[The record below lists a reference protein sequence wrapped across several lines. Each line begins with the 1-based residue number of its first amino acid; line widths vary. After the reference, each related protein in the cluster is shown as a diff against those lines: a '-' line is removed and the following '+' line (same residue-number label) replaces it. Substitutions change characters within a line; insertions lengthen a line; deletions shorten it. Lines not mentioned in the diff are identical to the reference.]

1 MDIEEYS
8 KLEEEQ
14 FEFIGKMKD
23 IVYIKKD
30 KKIIKLS
37 SFTPAYENIVND
49 KFYDYYFK
57 KVILDEQS
65 GLSMDYLIGFD
76 IGVDQALLI
85 SSFKEMRKYCYENYI
100 ENYDVPNIDTSG
112 LTDDD
117 VLGISNKNHVLRVD
131 DDYFVVINYDDEK
144 INGKEFIK
152 KVYGSYEMKY
162 INEYIRLM
170 KRGVKPVM
178 LDLYFRNKDVVLNHK
193 GKTYREFQIPKKNGK
208 GFRNIKEPYDNFKEI
223 QKKLNEILEEI
234 YKSSSNRLRYKLRR
248 SIELRKNEDVV
259 SNFLDRDDQMYAYT
273 KGESALNCVTDIIVD
288 LKNEDIMNSDVLKL
302 DFSKFFESINWENI
316 KNKCHMLIGGN
327 NEKDPYVRFLKKII
341 LDENDNLYMG
351 NPISGTLSNIVMLK
365 AWSDIRLRLSYM
377 KVLGYIYA
385 DDMTFISSDPSR
397 SHLPVSKIIKT
408 IKACLRDNGLHNIK
422 LNEDKTTYQKGNDR
436 RILGINIIDSDKN
449 GIRMGIP
456 KKSVLRLRA
465 LVHNYGNSD
474 DHDETEAQKI
484 IGAYSYFT
492 SVLTLNKS
500 NLMYRKTI
508 ESRIFNNG
516 KFFERLLKLDT
527 VRSEKDLRN
536 IIDNREVIISGHLLS
551 LLMREDHLLEDRY
564 NEIKKKYKIS
574 MGYNSFISRL
584 VGVTSSEMVDELKI
598 QEFIKKV

>member
-37 SFTPAYENIVND
+37 SFSPVYENIVND
-49 KFYDYYFK
+49 KYYDYYFK
-57 KVILDEQS
+57 TITLDEES
-65 GLSMDYLIGFD
+65 GLSMDYLIGYD
-76 IGVDQALLI
+76 IGVDKSLMI
-85 SSFKEMRKYCYENYI
+85 SSFKELRKYCYENYI
-100 ENYDVPNIDTSG
+100 NNYDVPNIDNNG
-112 LTDDD
+112 LDDD
-117 VLGISNKNHVLRVD
+117 SMDSGNKNHVLRVD
-131 DDYFVVINYDDEK
+131 DKYFVIVNYDDGNV
-144 INGKEFIK
+144 NGKSFIK
-152 KVYGSYEMKY
+152 RVYGSYDIKY
-162 INEYIRLM
+162 INEYIKLM
-170 KRGVKPVM
+170 KRGIKPIM
-178 LDLYFRNKDVVLNHK
+178 LDLYFRNKDMVLNHK

-208 GFRNIKEPYDNFKEI
+208 GFRNIKEPYDNFKVI

-234 YKSSSNRLRYKLRR
+234 YKSSDVRLRYKLKK
-248 SIELRKNEDVV
+248 SVDLRKNEDVV
-259 SNFLDRDDQMYAYT
+259 SIFLNRNNQMYAYT
-273 KGESALNCVTDIIVD
+273 KGKSALNCVTEIIFD
-288 LKNEDIMNSDVLKL
+288 MRDKEIINSDVLKL

-327 NEKDPYVRFLKKII
+327 DEKDPYVRFLKKII
-341 LDENDNLYMG
+341 LDENNKLYMG

-365 AWSDIRLRLSYM
+365 TWSDIRLRLSYM

-385 DDMTFISSDPSR
+385 DDMTFISYDPSR
-397 SHLPVSKIIKT
+397 THLPVSKIIKT

-436 RILGINIIDSDKN
+436 RVLGVNIIKDDKG

-465 LVHNYGNSD
+465 LAHNYGNSN
-474 DHDETEAQKI
+474 DHDENEALKI
-484 IGAYSYFT
+484 VGAYSYFT
-492 SVLTLNKS
+492 SVLNLNKGS
-500 NLMYRKTI
+500 LMYRRNI
-508 ESRIFNNG
+508 DSRIFSDG
-516 KFFERLLKLDT
+516 KFFEKLLKLDT
-527 VRSEKDLRN
+527 VKSEKDLRN
-536 IIDNREVIISGHLLS
+536 IIDNKEAFISGHLLS

-564 NEIKKKYKIS
+564 NEIKKRYKIS
-574 MGYNSFISRL
+574 MGYNSFITRL
-584 VGVTSSEMVDELKI
+584 VSIAKSEVDELKI

>member
-37 SFTPAYENIVND
+37 SFAPVYENIVND
-49 KFYDYYFK
+49 KYYDYYFK
-57 KVILDEQS
+57 TITLDEES
-65 GLSMDYLIGFD
+65 GLSMDYLIGYD
-76 IGVDQALLI
+76 IGVDKSLMI
-85 SSFKEMRKYCYENYI
+85 SSFKELRKYCYENYI
-100 ENYDVPNIDTSG
+100 NNYDVPNIDNNG
-112 LTDDD
+112 LDDD
-117 VLGISNKNHVLRVD
+117 SMDSGNKNHVLRVD
-131 DDYFVVINYDDEK
+131 DKYFVIVNYDDGNV
-144 INGKEFIK
+144 NGKSFIK
-152 KVYGSYEMKY
+152 RVYGSYDIKY
-162 INEYIRLM
+162 INEYIKLM
-170 KRGVKPVM
+170 KRGIKPIM
-178 LDLYFRNKDVVLNHK
+178 LDLYFRNKDMVLNHK

-208 GFRNIKEPYDNFKEI
+208 GFRNIKEPYDNFKVI

-234 YKSSSNRLRYKLRR
+234 YKSSDVRLRYKLKK
-248 SIELRKNEDVV
+248 SVDLRKNEDVV
-259 SNFLDRDDQMYAYT
+259 SIFLNRNNQMYAYT
-273 KGESALNCVTDIIVD
+273 KGKSALNCVTEIIFD
-288 LKNEDIMNSDVLKL
+288 MRDKEIIDSDVLKL

-327 NEKDPYVRFLKKII
+327 DEKDHYVRFLKKII
-341 LDENDNLYMG
+341 LDENDKLYMG

-365 AWSDIRLRLSYM
+365 TWSDIRLRLSYM

-385 DDMTFISSDPSR
+385 DDMTFISYDPNR
-397 SHLPVSKIIKT
+397 THLPVSKIIKT

-422 LNEDKTTYQKGNDR
+422 INEDKTTYQKGNDR
-436 RILGINIIDSDKN
+436 RVLGVNIIKDNKG

-465 LVHNYGNSD
+465 LAHNYGNSN
-474 DHDETEAQKI
+474 DHDENEALKI
-484 IGAYSYFT
+484 VGAYSYFT
-492 SVLTLNKS
+492 SVLNLNKGS
-500 NLMYRKTI
+500 LMYRRNI
-508 ESRIFNNG
+508 DSRIFSDG
-516 KFFERLLKLDT
+516 KFFEKLLKLDT

-536 IIDNREVIISGHLLS
+536 IIDNKEAFISGHLLS

-564 NEIKKKYKIS
+564 NEIKKRYKIS
-574 MGYNSFISRL
+574 MGYNSFITRL
-584 VGVTSSEMVDELKI
+584 VSIAKSEVDELKI

>member
-37 SFTPAYENIVND
+37 SFSPVYENIVND
-49 KFYDYYFK
+49 KYYDYYFK
-57 KVILDEQS
+57 TITLDEES
-65 GLSMDYLIGFD
+65 GLSMDYLIGYD
-76 IGVDQALLI
+76 IGVDKSLMI
-85 SSFKEMRKYCYENYI
+85 SSFKELRKYCYENYI
-100 ENYDVPNIDTSG
+100 NNYDVPNIDNNG
-112 LTDDD
+112 LDDD
-117 VLGISNKNHVLRVD
+117 SMDSGNKNHVLRVD
-131 DDYFVVINYDDEK
+131 DKYFVIVNYDDGNV
-144 INGKEFIK
+144 NGKSFIK
-152 KVYGSYEMKY
+152 KIYGSYEIKY
-162 INEYIRLM
+162 INEYIKLM
-170 KRGVKPVM
+170 KRGIKPVM
-178 LDLYFRNKDVVLNHK
+178 LDLYFRNKDMVLNHK

-208 GFRNIKEPYDNFKEI
+208 GFRNIKEPYDNFKVI
-223 QKKLNEILEEI
+223 QKKLNEILETI
-234 YKSSSNRLRYKLRR
+234 YISSDNKLRYTLRR
-248 SIELRKNEDVV
+248 SAELRKNEDVV
-259 SNFLDRDDQMYAYT
+259 DIFLNRKNQMYAYT
-273 KGESALNCVTDIIVD
+273 KGKSALNCVTEIIFD
-288 LKNEDIMNSDVLKL
+288 MRDKKLINSDVLKL

-327 NEKDPYVRFLKKII
+327 DEKDPYVRFLKKII
-341 LDENDNLYMG
+341 LDENDKLYMG
-351 NPISGTLSNIVMLK
+351 NPISGTMSNIIMLK

-385 DDMTFISSDPSR
+385 DDMTFISYDPNR

-436 RILGINIIDSDKN
+436 RILGVNIIEDGEGK
-449 GIRMGIP
+449 IRTGIP

-465 LVHNYGNSD
+465 LAHNYGNSN
-474 DHDETEAQKI
+474 DHDDNEALKI
-484 IGAYSYFT
+484 LGAYSYFT
-492 SVLTLNKS
+492 SVLTLNRG
-500 NLMYRKTI
+500 NLMYRKNI
-508 ESRIFNNG
+508 DSRIFNNG
-516 KFFERLLKLDT
+516 KFFEKLLKLDT

-536 IIDNREVIISGHLLS
+536 IIDNKEAFISGHLLS

-564 NEIKKKYKIS
+564 NEIKKRYKIS
-574 MGYNSFISRL
+574 MGYNSFITRL
-584 VGVTSSEMVDELKI
+584 VSIANSEVDELKI

>member
-37 SFTPAYENIVND
+37 SFAPVYENIVND
-49 KFYDYYFK
+49 KYYDYYFK
-57 KVILDEQS
+57 TITLDEKS
-65 GLSMDYLIGFD
+65 SLSMDYLIGYD
-76 IGVDQALLI
+76 IGVDKSLMI
-85 SSFKEMRKYCYENYI
+85 SSFKELRKYCYENYI
-100 ENYDVPNIDTSG
+100 NNYDVPNIDNND
-112 LTDDD
+112 LDDD
-117 VLGISNKNHVLRVD
+117 SMDSGNKNHVLRVD
-131 DDYFVVINYDDEK
+131 DKYFVIVNYDDGNV
-144 INGKEFIK
+144 NGKSFIK
-152 KVYGSYEMKY
+152 RVYGSYDIKY
-162 INEYIRLM
+162 INEYIKLM
-170 KRGVKPVM
+170 KRGIKPIM
-178 LDLYFRNKDVVLNHK
+178 LDLYFRNKDMVLNHK

-208 GFRNIKEPYDNFKEI
+208 GFRNIKEPYDNFKVI

-234 YKSSSNRLRYKLRR
+234 YKSSDVRLRYKLKK
-248 SIELRKNEDVV
+248 SVGLRKNEDVV
-259 SNFLDRDDQMYAYT
+259 SIFLNRNNQMYAYT
-273 KGESALNCVTDIIVD
+273 KGKSALNCVTEIIFD
-288 LKNEDIMNSDVLKL
+288 MRDKEIIDSDVLKL

-327 NEKDPYVRFLKKII
+327 DEKDPYVRFLKKII
-341 LDENDNLYMG
+341 LDENNKLYMG

-365 AWSDIRLRLSYM
+365 TWSDIRLRLSYM

-385 DDMTFISSDPSR
+385 DDMTFISYDPSR
-397 SHLPVSKIIKT
+397 THLPVSKIIKT

-436 RILGINIIDSDKN
+436 RVLGVNIIKDDKG

-465 LVHNYGNSD
+465 LAHNYGNSN
-474 DHDETEAQKI
+474 DHDENEALKI
-484 IGAYSYFT
+484 VGAYSYFT
-492 SVLTLNKS
+492 SVLNLNKGS
-500 NLMYRKTI
+500 LMYRRNI
-508 ESRIFNNG
+508 DSRIFSDG
-516 KFFERLLKLDT
+516 KFFEKLLKLDT
-527 VRSEKDLRN
+527 VKSEKDLRN
-536 IIDNREVIISGHLLS
+536 IIDNKEAFISGHLLS

-564 NEIKKKYKIS
+564 NEIKKRYKIS
-574 MGYNSFISRL
+574 MGYNSFITRL
-584 VGVTSSEMVDELKI
+584 VSIAKSEVDELKI

>member
-37 SFTPAYENIVND
+37 SFTPVYENIVND

-76 IGVDQALLI
+76 IGVDQTLLI

-112 LTDDD
+112 LVDDD

-170 KRGVKPVM
+170 KRGIKPVM
-178 LDLYFRNKDVVLNHK
+178 LDLYFRNKDVILNHK

-223 QKKLNEILEEI
+223 QKKLNEILEGI

-259 SNFLDRDDQMYAYT
+259 SNFLDRDNQMYAYT
-273 KGESALNCVTDIIVD
+273 KGKSALNCVTDIIVD

-351 NPISGTLSNIVMLK
+351 NPISGMLSNIVMLK
-365 AWSDIRLRLSYM
+365 AWSDIRLRLSYI

-492 SVLTLNKS
+492 SVLMLNKS

-536 IIDNREVIISGHLLS
+536 IIDNKEIIISGHLLS

-564 NEIKKKYKIS
+564 NEIKKKYRIS

>member
-37 SFTPAYENIVND
+37 SFAPVYENIVND
-49 KFYDYYFK
+49 KYYDYYFK
-57 KVILDEQS
+57 TITLDEKS
-65 GLSMDYLIGFD
+65 GLSMDYLIGYD
-76 IGVDQALLI
+76 IGVDKSLMI
-85 SSFKEMRKYCYENYI
+85 SSFKELRKYCYENYI
-100 ENYDVPNIDTSG
+100 NNYDVPNIDNNG
-112 LTDDD
+112 LDDD
-117 VLGISNKNHVLRVD
+117 SMDSDNKNHVLRVD
-131 DDYFVVINYDDEK
+131 DKYFVIVNYDDGNV
-144 INGKEFIK
+144 NGRSFIK
-152 KVYGSYEMKY
+152 RVYGSYEIKY

-170 KRGVKPVM
+170 KRGIKPVM
-178 LDLYFRNKDVVLNHK
+178 LDLYFRNKDMVLNHK

-208 GFRNIKEPYDNFKEI
+208 GFRNIKEPYDNFKVI

-234 YKSSSNRLRYKLRR
+234 YKSSDARLRYKLKK
-248 SIELRKNEDVV
+248 SVDLCKNEDVV
-259 SNFLDRDDQMYAYT
+259 SIFLNRNNQMYAYT
-273 KGESALNCVTDIIVD
+273 KGKSALNCVTEIIFD
-288 LKNEDIMNSDVLKL
+288 MRDKEIIDSDVLKL

-327 NEKDPYVRFLKKII
+327 DEKDPYVRFLKKII
-341 LDENDNLYMG
+341 LDENNKLYMG

-365 AWSDIRLRLSYM
+365 TWSDIRLRLSYM

-385 DDMTFISSDPSR
+385 DDMTFISYDPSR
-397 SHLPVSKIIKT
+397 THLPVSKIIKT

-436 RILGINIIDSDKN
+436 RVLGVNIIKDDKG

-465 LVHNYGNSD
+465 LAHNYGNSN
-474 DHDETEAQKI
+474 DHDENEALKI
-484 IGAYSYFT
+484 VGAYSYFT
-492 SVLTLNKS
+492 SVLNLNKGS
-500 NLMYRKTI
+500 LMYRRNI
-508 ESRIFNNG
+508 DSRIFSDG
-516 KFFERLLKLDT
+516 KFFEKLLKLDT
-527 VRSEKDLRN
+527 VKSEKDLRN
-536 IIDNREVIISGHLLS
+536 IIDNKEAFISGHLLS

-564 NEIKKKYKIS
+564 NEIKKRYKIS
-574 MGYNSFISRL
+574 MGYNSFITRL
-584 VGVTSSEMVDELKI
+584 VSIAKSEVDELKI

>member
-37 SFTPAYENIVND
+37 SFAPVYENIVND
-49 KFYDYYFK
+49 KYYDYYFK
-57 KVILDEQS
+57 TITLDEKS
-65 GLSMDYLIGFD
+65 GLSMDYLIGYD
-76 IGVDQALLI
+76 IGVDKSLMI
-85 SSFKEMRKYCYENYI
+85 SSFKELRKYCYENYI
-100 ENYDVPNIDTSG
+100 NNYDVPNIDNSG
-112 LTDDD
+112 LDDESID
-117 VLGISNKNHVLRVD
+117 NGNKNHVLRVD
-131 DDYFVVINYDDEK
+131 DKYFVIVNYDDGNV
-144 INGKEFIK
+144 NGKSFIK
-152 KVYGSYEMKY
+152 KIYGSYEIKY
-162 INEYIRLM
+162 INEYIKLM
-170 KRGVKPVM
+170 KRGIKPVM
-178 LDLYFRNKDVVLNHK
+178 LDLYFRNKDMVLNHK

-208 GFRNIKEPYDNFKEI
+208 GFRNIKEPYDNFKVI
-223 QKKLNEILEEI
+223 QKKLNEILEMI
-234 YKSSSNRLRYKLRR
+234 YISSDNKLRYTLRR
-248 SIELRKNEDVV
+248 SVELRKNEDVV
-259 SNFLDRDDQMYAYT
+259 NIFLNRKNQMYAYT
-273 KGESALNCVTDIIVD
+273 KGKSALNCVTEIIFD
-288 LKNEDIMNSDVLKL
+288 MRDKKLINSDVLKL

-327 NEKDPYVRFLKKII
+327 DEKDPYVRFLKKII
-341 LDENDNLYMG
+341 LDENDKLYMG
-351 NPISGTLSNIVMLK
+351 NPISGTMSNIIMLK

-385 DDMTFISSDPSR
+385 DDMTFISYDPNR

-436 RILGINIIDSDKN
+436 RVLGVNIIKDDKG

-465 LVHNYGNSD
+465 LAHNYGNSD
-474 DHDETEAQKI
+474 DHDENEALKI
-484 IGAYSYFT
+484 VGAYSYFT
-492 SVLTLNKS
+492 SVLNLNKGS
-500 NLMYRKTI
+500 LMYRRNI
-508 ESRIFNNG
+508 DSRIFSDG
-516 KFFERLLKLDT
+516 KFFEKLLKLDT
-527 VRSEKDLRN
+527 VKSEKDLRN
-536 IIDNREVIISGHLLS
+536 IIDNKEAFISGHLLS

-564 NEIKKKYKIS
+564 NEIKKRYKIS
-574 MGYNSFISRL
+574 MGYNSFITRL
-584 VGVTSSEMVDELKI
+584 VSIAKSEVDELKI

>member
-37 SFTPAYENIVND
+37 SFAPVYENIVND
-49 KFYDYYFK
+49 KYYDYYFK
-57 KVILDEQS
+57 TITLDEES
-65 GLSMDYLIGFD
+65 GLSMDYLIGYD
-76 IGVDQALLI
+76 IGVDKSLMI
-85 SSFKEMRKYCYENYI
+85 SSFKELRKYCYENYI
-100 ENYDVPNIDTSG
+100 NNYDVPNIDNNG
-112 LTDDD
+112 LDDD
-117 VLGISNKNHVLRVD
+117 SMDSGDKNHVLRVD
-131 DDYFVVINYDDEK
+131 DKYFVIVNYDDGNV
-144 INGKEFIK
+144 NGRSFIK
-152 KVYGSYEMKY
+152 RVYGSYEIKH

-170 KRGVKPVM
+170 KRGIKPVM
-178 LDLYFRNKDVVLNHK
+178 LDLYFRNKDMVLNHK

-208 GFRNIKEPYDNFKEI
+208 GFRNIKEPYDNFKVI

-234 YKSSSNRLRYKLRR
+234 YKSSDARLRYKLKK
-248 SIELRKNEDVV
+248 SVDLRKNEDVV
-259 SNFLDRDDQMYAYT
+259 SIFLNRNNQMYAYT
-273 KGESALNCVTDIIVD
+273 KGKSALNCVTEIIFD
-288 LKNEDIMNSDVLKL
+288 MRDKEIIDSDVLKL

-327 NEKDPYVRFLKKII
+327 DEKDPYVRFLKKII
-341 LDENDNLYMG
+341 LDENNKLYMG

-365 AWSDIRLRLSYM
+365 TWSDIRLRLSYM

-385 DDMTFISSDPSR
+385 DDMTFISYDPSR
-397 SHLPVSKIIKT
+397 THLPVSKIIKT

-436 RILGINIIDSDKN
+436 RVLGVNIIKDDKG

-465 LVHNYGNSD
+465 LAHNYGNSN
-474 DHDETEAQKI
+474 DHDENEALKI
-484 IGAYSYFT
+484 VGAYSYFT
-492 SVLTLNKS
+492 SVLNLNKGS
-500 NLMYRKTI
+500 LMYRRNI
-508 ESRIFNNG
+508 DSRIFSDG
-516 KFFERLLKLDT
+516 KFFEKLLKLDT
-527 VRSEKDLRN
+527 VKSEKDLRN
-536 IIDNREVIISGHLLS
+536 IIDNKEAFISGHLLS

-564 NEIKKKYKIS
+564 NEIKKRYKIS
-574 MGYNSFISRL
+574 MGYNSFITRL
-584 VGVTSSEMVDELKI
+584 VSIAKSEVDELKI

>member
-37 SFTPAYENIVND
+37 SFAPVYENIVND
-49 KFYDYYFK
+49 KYYDYYFK
-57 KVILDEQS
+57 TITLDEKS
-65 GLSMDYLIGFD
+65 GLSMDYLIGYD
-76 IGVDQALLI
+76 IGVDKSLMI
-85 SSFKEMRKYCYENYI
+85 SSFKELRKYCYENYI
-100 ENYDVPNIDTSG
+100 NNYDVPNIDNNG
-112 LTDDD
+112 LDDD
-117 VLGISNKNHVLRVD
+117 SMDSGNKNHVLRVD
-131 DDYFVVINYDDEK
+131 DKYFVIVNYDDGNV
-144 INGKEFIK
+144 NGRSFIK
-152 KVYGSYEMKY
+152 RVYGSYEIKY

-170 KRGVKPVM
+170 KRGIKPVM
-178 LDLYFRNKDVVLNHK
+178 LDLYFRNKDMVLNHK

-208 GFRNIKEPYDNFKEI
+208 GFRNIKEPYDNFKVI

-234 YKSSSNRLRYKLRR
+234 YKSSDARLRYKLKK
-248 SIELRKNEDVV
+248 SVDLRKNEDVV
-259 SNFLDRDDQMYAYT
+259 SIFLNRNNQMYAYT
-273 KGESALNCVTDIIVD
+273 KGKSALNCVTEIIFD
-288 LKNEDIMNSDVLKL
+288 MRDKEIIDSDVLKL

-327 NEKDPYVRFLKKII
+327 DEKDPYVRFLKKII
-341 LDENDNLYMG
+341 LDENNKIYMG

-365 AWSDIRLRLSYM
+365 TWSDIRLRLSYM

-385 DDMTFISSDPSR
+385 DDMTFISYDPSR
-397 SHLPVSKIIKT
+397 THLPVSKIIKT

-436 RILGINIIDSDKN
+436 RVLGVNIIKDDKG

-465 LVHNYGNSD
+465 LAHNYGNSN
-474 DHDETEAQKI
+474 DHDENEALKI
-484 IGAYSYFT
+484 VGAYSYFT
-492 SVLTLNKS
+492 SVLNLNKGS
-500 NLMYRKTI
+500 LMYRRNI
-508 ESRIFNNG
+508 DSRIFSDG
-516 KFFERLLKLDT
+516 KFFEKLLKLDT
-527 VRSEKDLRN
+527 VKSEKDLRN
-536 IIDNREVIISGHLLS
+536 IIDNKEAFISGHLLS

-564 NEIKKKYKIS
+564 NEIKKRYKIS
-574 MGYNSFISRL
+574 MGYNSFITRL
-584 VGVTSSEMVDELKI
+584 VSIAKSEVDELKI

>member
-37 SFTPAYENIVND
+37 SFAPVYENIVND
-49 KFYDYYFK
+49 KYYDYYFK
-57 KVILDEQS
+57 TITLDEKS
-65 GLSMDYLIGFD
+65 SLSMDYLIGYD
-76 IGVDQALLI
+76 IGVDKSLMI
-85 SSFKEMRKYCYENYI
+85 SSFKELRKYCYENYI
-100 ENYDVPNIDTSG
+100 NNYDVPNIDNND
-112 LTDDD
+112 LDDD
-117 VLGISNKNHVLRVD
+117 SMDSGNKNHVLRVD
-131 DDYFVVINYDDEK
+131 DEYFVIVNYDDGNV
-144 INGKEFIK
+144 NGKSFIK
-152 KVYGSYEMKY
+152 RVYGSYEIKY

-170 KRGVKPVM
+170 KRGIKPVM
-178 LDLYFRNKDVVLNHK
+178 LDLYFRNKDMVLNHK

-208 GFRNIKEPYDNFKEI
+208 GFRNIKEPYDNFKVI

-234 YKSSSNRLRYKLRR
+234 YKSSDVRLRYKLKK
-248 SIELRKNEDVV
+248 SVDLRKNEDVV
-259 SNFLDRDDQMYAYT
+259 SIFLNRNNQMYAYT
-273 KGESALNCVTDIIVD
+273 KGKSALNCVTEIIFD
-288 LKNEDIMNSDVLKL
+288 MRDKEIIDSDVLKL

-327 NEKDPYVRFLKKII
+327 DEKDPYVRFLKKII
-341 LDENDNLYMG
+341 LDENDKLYMG

-365 AWSDIRLRLSYM
+365 TWSDIRLRLSYM

-385 DDMTFISSDPSR
+385 DDMTFISYDPSR
-397 SHLPVSKIIKT
+397 THLPVSKIIKT

-436 RILGINIIDSDKN
+436 RVLGVNIIKDDKG

-465 LVHNYGNSD
+465 LAHNYGNSN
-474 DHDETEAQKI
+474 DHDENEALKI
-484 IGAYSYFT
+484 VGAYSYFT
-492 SVLTLNKS
+492 SVLNLNKGS
-500 NLMYRKTI
+500 LMYRRNI
-508 ESRIFNNG
+508 DSRIFSDG
-516 KFFERLLKLDT
+516 KFFEKLLKLDT
-527 VRSEKDLRN
+527 VKSEKDLRN
-536 IIDNREVIISGHLLS
+536 IIDNKETFISGHLLS

-564 NEIKKKYKIS
+564 NEIKKRYKIS
-574 MGYNSFISRL
+574 MGYNSFITRL
-584 VGVTSSEMVDELKI
+584 VSIAKSEVDELKI

>member
-37 SFTPAYENIVND
+37 SFAPVYENIVND
-49 KFYDYYFK
+49 KYYDCYFK
-57 KVILDEQS
+57 TITLDEKS
-65 GLSMDYLIGFD
+65 GLSMDYLIGYD
-76 IGVDQALLI
+76 IGVDKSLMI
-85 SSFKEMRKYCYENYI
+85 SSFKELRKYCYENYI
-100 ENYDVPNIDTSG
+100 NNYDVPNIDNNG
-112 LTDDD
+112 LDDD
-117 VLGISNKNHVLRVD
+117 SMDSGNKNHVLRVD
-131 DDYFVVINYDDEK
+131 DKYFVIVNYDDGNV
-144 INGKEFIK
+144 NGRSFIK
-152 KVYGSYEMKY
+152 RVYGSYEIKY

-170 KRGVKPVM
+170 KRGIKPVM
-178 LDLYFRNKDVVLNHK
+178 LDLYFRNKDMVLNHK

-208 GFRNIKEPYDNFKEI
+208 GFRNIKEPYDNFKVI

-234 YKSSSNRLRYKLRR
+234 YKSSDARLRYKLKK
-248 SIELRKNEDVV
+248 SVDLRKNEDVV
-259 SNFLDRDDQMYAYT
+259 SIFLNRNNQMYAYT
-273 KGESALNCVTDIIVD
+273 KGKSALNCVTEIIFD
-288 LKNEDIMNSDVLKL
+288 MRDKEIIDSDVLKL

-327 NEKDPYVRFLKKII
+327 DEKDPYVRFLKKII
-341 LDENDNLYMG
+341 LDENNKLYMG

-365 AWSDIRLRLSYM
+365 TWSDIRLRLSYM

-385 DDMTFISSDPSR
+385 DDMTFISYDPSR
-397 SHLPVSKIIKT
+397 THLPVSKIIKT

-436 RILGINIIDSDKN
+436 RVLGVNIIKDDKG

-465 LVHNYGNSD
+465 LAHNYGNSN
-474 DHDETEAQKI
+474 DHDENEALKI
-484 IGAYSYFT
+484 VGAYSYFT
-492 SVLTLNKS
+492 SVLNLNKGS
-500 NLMYRKTI
+500 LMYRRNI
-508 ESRIFNNG
+508 DSRIFSDG
-516 KFFERLLKLDT
+516 KFFEKLLKLDT
-527 VRSEKDLRN
+527 VKSEKDLRN
-536 IIDNREVIISGHLLS
+536 IIDNKEAFISGHLLS

-564 NEIKKKYKIS
+564 NEIKKRYKIS
-574 MGYNSFISRL
+574 MGYNSFITRL
-584 VGVTSSEMVDELKI
+584 VSIAKSEVDELKI

>member
-1 MDIEEYS
+1 MNIEEYS

-37 SFTPAYENIVND
+37 SFAPIYENIVNN
-49 KFYDYYFK
+49 KFYGYHFRK
-57 KVILDEQS
+57 LLDEKS
-65 GLSMDYLIGFD
+65 GLYMEYLLSSD
-76 IGVDQALLI
+76 TGVEHSLLI
-85 SSFKEMRKYCYENYI
+85 SSFKELRKYCYENY
-100 ENYDVPNIDTSG
+100 ENNYDNPDIDIRG
-112 LTDDD
+112 LEDDSTDD
-117 VLGISNKNHVLRVD
+117 GNKNHVLRVD
-131 DDYFVVINYDDEK
+131 DKYFVVIKYNDE
-144 INGKEFIK
+144 NVSGNSFIK

-170 KRGVKPVM
+170 KRGIKPVM
-178 LDLYFRNKDVVLNHK
+178 LDLYFRNKDFVLNHK
-193 GKTYREFQIPKKNGK
+193 GKTYKEFQIPKKNGK

-223 QKKLNEILEEI
+223 QKKLNGILEGI
-234 YKSSSNRLRYKLRR
+234 YKSSDGRLKYKLRK
-248 SIELRKNEDVV
+248 SKELRKNEDVV
-259 SNFLDRDDQMYAYT
+259 SNFLNRKNQMYAYT
-273 KGESALNCVTDIIVD
+273 KGKSALSCITDIVSD
-288 LKNEDIMNSDVLKL
+288 MKNEKVTNSDILKL

-327 NEKDPYVRFLKKII
+327 NEKDPYVKFLKKII

-385 DDMTFISSDPSR
+385 DDMTFISCDPDR
-397 SHLPVSKIIKT
+397 NQLPVSKIIKT

-436 RILGINIIDSDKN
+436 RVLGINIIEDDKG

-465 LVHNYGNSD
+465 LAHNYGNSD
-474 DHDETEAQKI
+474 SHDENEAQKI

-492 SVLTLNKS
+492 SVLALNKH
-500 NLMYRKTI
+500 NLMYRKNV

-516 KFFERLLKLDT
+516 KFFEKLLKLDT

-536 IIDNREVIISGHLLS
+536 IIDNKEAFISGHMLS

-564 NEIKKKYKIS
+564 NEIKKKYRIS
-574 MGYNSFISRL
+574 MGYNSFITRL
-584 VGVTSSEMVDELKI
+584 VTITSNEMDELKI